1 MAKPAKNS
9 VQFDELD
16 QKLLEELQKNCNQN
30 FKELTKKLKVPH
42 TTIRRRVGQL
52 EQKGLI
58 TGYKAI
64 LDKEK
69 LGEPTT
75 AFVFLKA
82 KQYPRSQGEFS
93 IHPLA
98 EKIAK
103 LDRVKECHIM
113 LGGYDLLIKIYG
125 ENERDVGNWMTKTLV
140 KIPELERTQT
150 HLSMRKVKETLDF
163 DFVREEVSRI

>member
-1 MAKPAKNS
+1 MAIQSKKP
-9 VQFDELD
+9 VELDELD
-16 QKLLEELQKNCNQN
+16 QKLLKELQSNCNQS
-30 FKELTKKLKVPH
+30 FKEFSKKFKVPH
-42 TTIRRRVGQL
+42 TTIRRRIRQL
-52 EQKGLI
+52 EENNIIQ
-58 TGYKAI
+58 GYKAV
-64 LDKEK
+64 LNREV

-82 KQYPRSQGEFS
+82 KQYPRSEKEFS

-103 LDRVKECHIM
+103 LDRVKECHVM
-113 LGGYDLLIKIYG
+113 LGEYDLLIKIYG

-150 HLSMRKVKETLDF
+150 HLSMRKTKEVLDYN
-163 DFVREEVSRI
+163 FVREEVSLK